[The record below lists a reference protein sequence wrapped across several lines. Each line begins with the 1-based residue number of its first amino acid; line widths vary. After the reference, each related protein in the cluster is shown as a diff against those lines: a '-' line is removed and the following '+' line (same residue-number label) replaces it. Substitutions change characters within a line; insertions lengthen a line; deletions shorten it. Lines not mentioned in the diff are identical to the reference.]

1 MKTIVLVVGL
11 SGAGKSV
18 VADLIARHGIPKLRL
33 GDEARAETARRGLE
47 VVTENVEATA
57 VAARK
62 EYGQD
67 IFARRVMEKADALPE
82 PVVCVEGARDLSE
95 VRLFQ
100 KRARLFL
107 VVVEA
112 PLAVRFSRITSRR
125 TAHDP
130 PVDRAAFNIKERNN
144 ERLGIGE
151 VVKYEGVQ
159 RFVVDNRGTEEAL
172 GRQVDRL
179 VKEIK
184 RLAQESKPQ

>member
-1 MKTIVLVVGL
+1 MKAIVLVVGL

-33 GDEARAETARRGLE
+33 GDEARAETAKRGLA

-57 VAARK
+57 VAARRD
-62 EYGQD
+62 YGQD
-67 IFARRVMEKADALPE
+67 IFARRAMEKAEKLPD

-100 KRARLFL
+100 RRSRLLL

-112 PLAVRFSRITSRR
+112 PLAVRRARITARR
-125 TAHDP
+125 SAHDP
-130 PVDRAAFNIKERNN
+130 PVTPQEFEVKEASN

-151 VVKYEGVQ
+151 VVKHESPEVK
-159 RFVVDNRGTEEAL
+159 RFVVDNSGTQEAL
-172 GRQVDRL
+172 VREVDRL
-179 VKEIK
+179 VKDIK
-184 RLAQESKPQ
+184 KAAAA